1 MKSDKSN
8 NKLVMNT
15 FISELTNFIELL
27 CTLLPESNEI
37 QQNKTY
43 FVTCKKV
50 NPRAIIV
57 SWRIDVAEHFKQPI
71 EEGNIDFFATHDY
84 QNDLNFKDYSN
95 FIVKMFENL
104 KNNINLLKDED
115 KQTSITYIQNL
126 SKISKLYII

>member
-1 MKSDKSN
+1 MNSDKSN

-27 CTLLPESNEI
+27 CTLLPNSKEI

-50 NPRAIIV
+50 NPRAIII
-57 SWRIDVAEHFKQPI
+57 SWRIDVAEHFKQAI
-71 EEGNIDFFATHDY
+71 EDGDIDFFATHDY
-84 QNDLNFKDYSN
+84 ENDLNFKDYSN

-104 KNNINLLKDED
+104 KNNIKLLNDEN
-115 KQTSITYIQNL
+115 KKTSITYIQNL

>member
-1 MKSDKSN
+1 MNSDKSN

-27 CTLLPESNEI
+27 CTLLPKSKEI

-43 FVTCKKV
+43 FVTCKKL

-57 SWRIDVAEHFKQPI
+57 SWRIDVAEHFKKPI

-84 QNDLNFKDYSN
+84 ENDLNFKDYSN

-104 KNNINLLKDED
+104 KNNINLLKDEH